1 MYKRAL
7 LYIWYYDKAEQEID
21 LYDKMG
27 LCYYYLYN
35 IQYAM
40 YYHYKS
46 VNSTAEPPN
55 SNDRK
60 MAIESITE
68 FNRLMASQ
76 FEKH

>member
-1 MYKRAL
+1 
-7 LYIWYYDKAEQEID
+7 
-21 LYDKMG
+21 
-27 LCYYYLYN
+27 
-35 IQYAM
+35 M